1 MSAPDPARP
10 ADGGSGFAEDVAQQ
24 HPEGGT
30 PGSRKEV
37 GDSQSS
43 HRHPPHVPQS
53 EADSALQDEHDSP
66 EQVPAMPA
74 NASGTDK
81 VSTAEQ
87 NRPIEPTSMYDRR
100 PEEDKNSPPSDRV
113 DGQPT

>member
-1 MSAPDPARP
+1 MSERDPARP
-10 ADGGSGFAEDVAQQ
+10 ADPGSGNAENVPQQ

-30 PGSRKEV
+30 PGGRKEV

-43 HRHPPHVPQS
+43 NLHPPHVPQG
-53 EADSALQDEHDSP
+53 EADSPLQDEHGSP
-66 EQVPAMPA
+66 EQVPALPA

-81 VSTAEQ
+81 VSTGEQ
-87 NRPIEPTSMYDRR
+87 TRPIDPASMYDRR

-113 DGQPT
+113 RG